1 MKKNALFLFVWVI
14 VIFLTV
20 ASSPAAQQ
28 TPIKI
33 GHIRP
38 LTGVA
43 AMVSAKMI
51 KAFDY
56 AFQQVGYQVAGHP
69 IQIIVGDSQADSAKA
84 IDVTRK
90 MVENDKAAMIVGPL
104 MAGEQM
110 AVAGYINQ
118 VGIPAFYTNPA
129 PGRLLGGSNKWV
141 ILGEGAQAQIPSVMG
156 AYAYEQLG
164 YRKLSIITNDN
175 DSGRGFLNPLSNAFK
190 KRGGQI
196 VHEQF
201 TVYPCQDYAPYLTVL
216 KEANAVA
223 AWTEGTNA
231 IKLLSQYHE
240 MGIYKKF
247 PLLGAYMG
255 NFLVPFIVKALPPA
269 AADALVGVSV
279 PIVWSPLVDNPVSK
293 QFVSAYT
300 AAVGMPTDDSDSSPY
315 QGGVAIIK
323 ALQATHGDT
332 TPDKLRQALLSV
344 NFEGPEGPV
353 KFDPQ
358 TMAPIKTVY
367 IARIAK
373 RGDAFVLDPVFTY
386 RDVPSVGY

>member
-1 MKKNALFLFVWVI
+1 
-14 VIFLTV
+14 
-20 ASSPAAQQ
+20 
-28 TPIKI
+28 
-33 GHIRP
+33 
-38 LTGVA
+38 
-43 AMVSAKMI
+43 MVKS
-51 KAFDY
+51 FDY

-69 IQIIVGDSQADSAKA
+69 IQIVVGDSQADSAKA
-84 IDVTRK
+84 IDVARR
-90 MVENDKAAMIVGPL
+90 MVENDKVAMIVGPL

-118 VGIPAFYTNPA
+118 VGIPAYYTNSA

-164 YRKLSIITNDN
+164 YRKLNIITNDN
-175 DSGRGFLNPLSNAFK
+175 ESGRGFLGPLINSFK

-196 VHEQF
+196 VQEQY

-216 KEANAVA
+216 KDANGVA

-247 PLLGAYMG
+247 PLMGAYMG
-255 NFLVPFIVKALPPA
+255 NFLVPFIIRALPPA
-269 AADALVGVSV
+269 AADALVGTPV
-279 PIVWSPLVDNPVSK
+279 PVVWSPLVDNPVSK

-300 AAVGMPTDDSDSSPY
+300 AAIGMPTDDSDSSPY
-315 QGGVAIIK
+315 QGGLAIIK
-323 ALQATHGDT
+323 ALQATNGDT

-358 TMAPIKTVY
+358 AMAPIKTLY
-367 IARIAK
+367 IAKVAK
-373 RGDAFVLDPVFTY
+373 RGNAFVLEPVFTY
-386 RDVPSVGY
+386 KDVPPAGY